1 MTNADRIRSMSDK
14 ELAEFVFIAPC
25 QLCPAYSNKCDF
37 VFYNGKCRE
46 NIAEWMKQE
55 AKEGEQDADKR

>member
-1 MTNADRIRSMSDK
+1 MSDK

-55 AKEGEQDADKR
+55 AKDGERNDSD